1 MPARYNASLRRIY
14 GAIKERFPRLRTMA
28 TLDGNV
34 GWTDM
39 DPSLPVDIWV
49 ETYNAYWNVRSHTSI
64 AMLPLPSA
72 SLRPLPSAAMVARCG
87 QVIGPQARGQQVSRW
102 RAAGK
107 EYCASSHTMLARA

>member
-1 MPARYNASLRRIY
+1 MPSRYNASLRRIY

-64 AMLPLPSA
+64 ACGR
-72 SLRPLPSAAMVARCG
+72 RPTAAMVARCG

-107 EYCASSHTMLARA
+107 EYCASSLTLLARA

>member
-1 MPARYNASLRRIY
+1 
-14 GAIKERFPRLRTMA
+14 MA

-34 GWTDM
+34 GWTEM

-64 AMLPLPSA
+64 ACGLGTQVH
-72 SLRPLPSAAMVARCG
+72 AAMAARCG